1 MSSPPPLDVLVPT
14 SSGRESR
21 EILPDPAE
29 VELTALYGAPAGGL
43 ARANMIATV
52 DGATAGPD
60 GRSGSINGPAD
71 LRVFTTLRAL
81 ADVVLVGAGTARTEG
96 YGAPRTPLP
105 LRSGRRARGQR
116 DHPDLALVTRS
127 GLLPA
132 ELLVEDPAP
141 WVFTT
146 GRAPGLDELRRALP
160 AERLHVH
167 DDEVDLGEALRT
179 LRAAGRTSVLAE
191 GGPALL
197 GALVRRGLVGEL
209 CLTTSPVLVGSPV
222 GILGPGSELAP
233 PRPGALAH
241 LLHAEGV
248 LLARW
253 LLGTPASSVQPAV
266 AP

>member
-1 MSSPPPLDVLVPT
+1 MLVPT
-14 SSGRESR
+14 SPEREGRE
-21 EILPDPAE
+21 IAPDPAE
-29 VELTALYGAPAGGL
+29 VELTALYGTTAAGL

-52 DGATAGPD
+52 DGATVGPD

-96 YGAPRTPLP
+96 YRAPRTPIALQP
-105 LRSGRRARGQR
+105 GRRERGQA

-127 GLLPA
+127 GRLPA
-132 ELLVEDPAP
+132 GMLTDDPAP

-146 GRAPGLDELRRALP
+146 RRAPALDELRRVLP
-160 AERLHVH
+160 PERLHVH
-167 DDEVDLGEALRT
+167 GDEVDLGAVLRT
-179 LRAAGRTSVLAE
+179 LNAGGLTSVLAE

-197 GALVRRGLVGEL
+197 GDLVRRGLVGEL
-209 CLTTSPVLVGSPV
+209 CLTTSPVLTGSSV
-222 GILGPGSELAP
+222 GILGPGTELGQP
-233 PRPGALAH
+233 HPGRLAH

-253 LLGTPASSVQPAV
+253 LLASGATSGERLVLGP
-266 AP
+266 